1 MLLNVTDWYTTI
13 LHAAGVGQLDDRV
26 IDGANQLWWLAGD
39 TGRPLAGRSLTLLR
53 GPRSWETSR
62 MAVDVVTE
70 VEIGRPREEVAAF
83 AADPSNATAWYK
95 NIKAVEWET
104 PPPVAVGSKVRF
116 RAQFLGRT
124 LEYTYEVRELV
135 PACRFVMAT
144 AQGPFPMETTYA
156 WDDAAPGRTK
166 MTLRNRG
173 EPSGFAAVTAP
184 MMTVAMRRANQA
196 DLRRLRALLER

>member
-1 MLLNVTDWYTTI
+1 V
-13 LHAAGVGQLDDRV
+13 
-26 IDGANQLWWLAGD
+26 
-39 TGRPLAGRSLTLLR
+39 
-53 GPRSWETSR
+53 
-62 MAVDVVTE
+62 AVDVVTE
-70 VEIGRPREEVAAF
+70 IEIARPREDVFAF
-83 AADPSNATAWYK
+83 ATDPGNATAWYK

-104 PPPVAVGSKVRF
+104 PPPVAVGSKLRF

-124 LEYTYEVRELV
+124 LEYTYEVRELD
-135 PACRFVMAT
+135 PGRRFVMAT

-184 MMTVAMRRANQA
+184 VMTLAMRRANEA
-196 DLRRLRALLER
+196 DLRRLKALLEG